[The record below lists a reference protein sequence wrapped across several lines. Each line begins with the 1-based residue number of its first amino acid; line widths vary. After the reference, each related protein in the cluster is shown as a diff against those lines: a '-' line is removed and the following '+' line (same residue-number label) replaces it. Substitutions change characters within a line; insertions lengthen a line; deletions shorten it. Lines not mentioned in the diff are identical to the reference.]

1 MLFERII
8 GGEMKRIPVLF
19 LLCCMA
25 GVSASSVAQ
34 TLDLTLDAI
43 EHPAFAARQIV
54 LRLDVASGAAELDIG
69 KLTLGTRMLDRVRLR
84 CGSFAWSSAQ
94 IVCRRGELRPAEGAP
109 LPLEFTYRPAR
120 KQLQL
125 DIRDGDLASLALLA
139 PELAAWHPAG
149 RFAVSARLDASRGK
163 IILSLR
169 NAAFADAAGERAGDK
184 IEVNIVLAATRQ
196 KAAAGSGWAWQAILA
211 WPRGELYV
219 APLYRSGAM
228 QLSATGSIAPA
239 LLDIKQAAL
248 TLDGIGTLNGALRW
262 QPGTAEQP
270 GKLLAA
276 EFASGPL
283 DLAALAPQFIQ
294 PFLDAR
300 AGAKLTARGTAR
312 LAAAIDDAGIQR
324 VDVELTDATLEAGKN
339 AVHGINA
346 RIPWRRDTPTQAEFR
361 VGGGKFGALPIGAFS
376 LPLTMHG
383 FDFALPR
390 TEIPLLDGKLLFE
403 DFHAARVGDA
413 WQWRLG
419 AALEPVSMPALSQA
433 MGWPKMN
440 GLLSATLP
448 KISYADATLL
458 LDGQLMVSVFDGYL
472 AADGLRIVEPFG
484 ALPRLQADIVA
495 RHLDLGMLTE
505 TFSFGDITGYIDA
518 DVKGLEMSGMRPL
531 AFDASVLSTPGDYRK
546 RISQRAV
553 QNISSLGGAGAGV
566 AIQRS
571 FLRIF
576 ETFGYDSIGLRCRL
590 VNDVC
595 LMGGIEAPASQ
606 IDEIAGRLGL
616 PASTGALPAHG
627 YLLVKGGGVPSLN
640 VIGYNRRVD
649 WEELV
654 TRLKAVI
661 AGNSKIEVR

>member
-1 MLFERII
+1 
-8 GGEMKRIPVLF
+8 MKMALCF
-19 LLCCMA
+19 LLGGCCVVA
-25 GVSASSVAQ
+25 ALPANAQ

-43 EHPAFAARQIV
+43 EHPAFAARQIG

-69 KLTLGTRMLDRVRLR
+69 KLTLGTRVLDRVRLR
-84 CGSFAWSSAQ
+84 CGSFAWSSARV
-94 IVCRRGELRPAEGAP
+94 VCRHGELHPAEGAP

-149 RFAVSARLDASRGK
+149 RFAASTRLDASRGE
-163 IILSLR
+163 IVLSLR
-169 NAAFADAAGERAGDK
+169 NASFADAAGERAGDK
-184 IEVNIVLAATRQ
+184 IEANIVLAATRQ
-196 KAAAGSGWAWQAILA
+196 KAAVGSGWAWQATLA

-228 QLSATGSIAPA
+228 QLSAAGSIAPA
-239 LLDIKQAAL
+239 LLGIEHATL

-270 GKLLAA
+270 GRLLAA
-276 EFASGPL
+276 EFASGSL
-283 DLAALAPQFIQ
+283 DLSALAPQFIQ

-312 LAAAIDDAGIQR
+312 LAAAIDGAGIQR

-339 AVHGINA
+339 AVHGIDA
-346 RIPWRRDTPTQAEFR
+346 RIPWRRDAATQAEFR
-361 VGGGKFGALPIGAFS
+361 VGGGKLGALPIGAFS
-376 LPLTMHG
+376 LPLAMHG
-383 FDFALPR
+383 LEFSLAR
-390 TEIPLLDGKLLFE
+390 AEIPLLDGRLLLE
-403 DFHAARVGDA
+403 GFHAARAGDA

-419 AALEPVSMPALSQA
+419 AALEPVSMPVLSQA
-433 MGWPKMN
+433 LGWPTMA
-440 GLLSATLP
+440 GVLSAALP
-448 KISYADATLL
+448 TISYANATLA

-472 AADGLRIVEPFG
+472 AADGLRVVEPFG

-553 QNISSLGGAGAGV
+553 QNISSLGGAGAGA

-590 VNDVC
+590 VNGVC
-595 LMGGIEAPASQ
+595 LMGGIEAPASH